1 MIVEPLN
8 PKQEKYLRVHRL
20 TKKYSKQIAIL
31 VNNPNHP
38 GLNTEKL
45 IPESQGL
52 YSFRLDIHYRAIFR
66 FTSDHIK
73 IISITNHYR

>member
-8 PKQEKYLRVHRL
+8 PKQEKYLKAHQL
-20 TKKYSKQIAIL
+20 TKKYSKQITIL

-38 GLNTEKL
+38 SLNTEKL
-45 IPESQGL
+45 LPESDGL

-66 FTSDHIK
+66 FTLDHIK
-73 IISITNHYR
+73 IIAITNHYR